1 MCLGRSL
8 PLSSLVARVFL
19 VRPAKKLGAGVHGAR
34 STGTETRLRATA
46 PVRPQNPIRPFLGD
60 FLSRLQDDFAE
71 HYNNWR
77 GRSTIDGAVPA
88 VLHREEAWQRP
99 DRSAK
104 ALSGTIERRLS
115 PDTRV
120 IAFRL
125 AA

>member
-19 VRPAKKLGAGVHGAR
+19 VRPAKKSGAGIHGAR
-34 STGTETRLRATA
+34 STGTETRLHATGH
-46 PVRPQNPIRPFLGD
+46 VRLQIPIRPFLGD
-60 FLSRLQDDFAE
+60 FLSRLLDDLAG

-77 GRSTIDGAVPA
+77 GHSTIGGAVPA